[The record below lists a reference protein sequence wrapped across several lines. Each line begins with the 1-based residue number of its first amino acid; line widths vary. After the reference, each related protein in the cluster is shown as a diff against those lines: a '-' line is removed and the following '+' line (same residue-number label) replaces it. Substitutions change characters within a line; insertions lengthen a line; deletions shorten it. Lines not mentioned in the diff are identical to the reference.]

1 MLQPEVRCV
10 EFVEQVS
17 DWMDGGLTD
26 DERLLLEEHLNICPH
41 CTRYLDQMR
50 AALAVLRDASDA
62 YADSRSEAVPAA
74 MRATLLTALRRERS

>member
-10 EFVEQVS
+10 EFVEEVS

-26 DERLLLEEHLNICPH
+26 DERLLLEEHLSICPH

-50 AALAVLRDASDA
+50 AALVVLRDVS
-62 YADSRSEAVPAA
+62 DSRGDAAPAA
-74 MRATLLTALRRERS
+74 MRAVLLAALRQDRS